1 VTKHYNLFFNLAF
14 PNKVPTKQQIKNLIL
29 KVSDLFTNL
38 EAERPADY
46 MNSKEVLTGY
56 LIYFVPVNLS
66 KIYNIFKELAMHNKF
81 LKKNELRIID
91 LGCGPSPA
99 VVPIFDLIE
108 EGKLRINHIRYAG
121 IDSEEKALKIG
132 EKIVQKTKPEKVSI
146 KAEFIKGDLLDLSLY
161 KTLRDIKPDIIIFS
175 NSLGEIFD
183 KRGINIDEFINLIK
197 PFTYKN
203 PDLTLILIEPGTK
216 KASMRLHEIRDNLI
230 EKLNFYPYSPCL
242 NNLPCSALKAKN
254 WCYEE
259 RKWSPPEYLVFLSSV
274 GLQINYLKFSYVV
287 LRRDKANIS
296 DIFDTDG
303 HIIKNTSHLLNE
315 KGKVRLWAC
324 WNGKLIDMEKLK
336 RDLNEDDNWLKIK
349 KGTYFSVEG
358 VIFLSDKKVRI
369 PKDSEIKILYEP

>member
-1 VTKHYNLFFNLAF
+1 VKKYYNLFFNLAF
-14 PNKVPTKQQIKNLIL
+14 PNKEPTKQQIKNLIL

-38 EAERPADY
+38 EAERQADY
-46 MNSKEVLTGY
+46 MNSQEILKGY

-66 KIYNIFKELAMHNKF
+66 KIYSIFSELAMHNKY
-81 LKKNELRIID
+81 LRKNELRIID

-99 VVPIFDLIE
+99 LVPIFHLIE
-108 EGKLRINHIRYAG
+108 EEKLKINHIRYAG

-132 EKIVQKTKPEKVSI
+132 ERIVKELKHEKVSI

-161 KTLRDIKPDIIIFS
+161 KNLKDIKPDIILFS

-183 KRGINIDEFINLIK
+183 KRGLNIDEFINLIK

-203 PDLTLILIEPGTK
+203 PELTLILIEPGTK
-216 KASMRLHEIRDNLI
+216 RSSMRLHKIRDNLI
-230 EKLNFYPYSPCL
+230 EKLNFYPFSPCL

-259 RKWSPPEYLVFLSSV
+259 RKWSPPDYLFFLSSI

-287 LRRDKANIS
+287 LRKDNTNIS
-296 DIFDTDG
+296 DVFDTDG

-336 RDLNEDDNWLKIK
+336 RDLKEDDNWLKIK
-349 KGTYFSVEG
+349 KGTYFSVDS
-358 VIFLSDKKVRI
+358 VIFLSDRKVRI
-369 PKDSEIKILYEP
+369 PKDSAIKLLYEP